1 MTTDALDALFRRL
14 VLAAQQAGALSRPIE
29 VGEVL
34 DQFVPY
40 RAARRDGLLDT
51 NDDYLHCVMQLL
63 AGERGYIFADDLL
76 QDDLKA
82 ELSALNPDLSALT
95 TYRTAKVR
103 IASAEAQRV
112 LAGDTAIDLRPPTP
126 AATDIVSPIAR
137 ASAPV
142 NTAAPTAP
150 LSRPSSPVA
159 IPTAPRGVSPVAPAA
174 ATPTVE
180 PAPAVVASPRPVTPP
195 DTSALREHVAPVV
208 SPVGVPAVA
217 EPDTHECPY
226 CSQSLPTDR
235 SLKYCPHCG
244 LNLRIRRCPGCSAE
258 MEAEW
263 KFCVTCGRSAP

>member
-14 VLAAQQAGALSRPIE
+14 VLAAQQADALARPIE
-29 VGEVL
+29 VSELL
-34 DQFVPY
+34 DTFLPY

-51 NDDYLHCVMQLL
+51 NDDYLHCVMQLV

-76 QDDLKA
+76 QDDLKN
-82 ELSALNPDLSALT
+82 ELTALNPDLGVLT
-95 TYRTAKVR
+95 TYRTAKLR

-126 AATDIVSPIAR
+126 AA
-137 ASAPV
+137 
-142 NTAAPTAP
+142 PTAQT
-150 LSRPSSPVA
+150 A
-159 IPTAPRGVSPVAPAA
+159 QTAPRGVSPVSAKPSVSDDSQAVAAPAA
-174 ATPTVE
+174 SAPVA
-180 PAPAVVASPRPVTPP
+180 APAANAAESPP
-195 DTSALREHVAPVV
+195 LREHI
-208 SPVGVPAVA
+208 SPVVA
-217 EPDTHECPY
+217 EPETLDCPY

>member
-126 AATDIVSPIAR
+126 AATDIVR
-137 ASAPV
+137 
-142 NTAAPTAP
+142 
-150 LSRPSSPVA
+150 PVA

-180 PAPAVVASPRPVTPP
+180 PAPVGVATPRPVTPP
-195 DTSALREHVAPVV
+195 ETSALREHVAPLV
-208 SPVGVPAVA
+208 SPLGVPAVG

>member
-82 ELSALNPDLSALT
+82 ELSAINPDLGALT

-126 AATDIVSPIAR
+126 AATDIVPAI
-137 ASAPV
+137 
-142 NTAAPTAP
+142 
-150 LSRPSSPVA
+150 A

-180 PAPAVVASPRPVTPP
+180 PAPVVVATPRPVTPP
-195 DTSALREHVAPVV
+195 ETPALREHIAPVV
-208 SPVGVPAVA
+208 SPVGVPAIA
-217 EPDTHECPY
+217 EPDRHECPY

>member
-1 MTTDALDALFRRL
+1 MTIDALDALFRRL
-14 VLAAQQAGALSRPIE
+14 VLAAQQAGALARPIE
-29 VGEVL
+29 VSELL
-34 DQFVPY
+34 DTFLPY

-76 QDDLKA
+76 QDDLKS
-82 ELSALNPDLSALT
+82 ELTALNPDLGVIT

-126 AATDIVSPIAR
+126 AATDIVTP
-137 ASAPV
+137 
-142 NTAAPTAP
+142 AAT
-150 LSRPSSPVA
+150 
-159 IPTAPRGVSPVAPAA
+159 PTAPRGVSALSAAPGVQADPAVAPPAAAPAPAA
-174 ATPTVE
+174 PD
-180 PAPAVVASPRPVTPP
+180 SPP
-195 DTSALREHVAPVV
+195 LREHVAPVD
-208 SPVGVPAVA
+208 A
-217 EPDTHECPY
+217 EPEARECPY
-226 CSQSLPTDR
+226 CSQSLPADR

-244 LNLRIRRCPGCSAE
+244 LNLRIRRCAGCSAE